1 MNECYEFDGI
11 EYDSEADVLEAMQ
24 EAEFAALAIVRSE
37 PEAPEPDD
45 NVIRPEP
52 ASWAP
57 APVADTEIDLTRC
70 AAAYL
75 DTEEG
80 VGDLFLDAVGALA
93 RPLGGDTSPQWAA
106 WDIEANRWT
115 EAAPIT
121 VYGTLWTRSVGEIVA
136 QAVRDAEAAAEDDGD
151 ESVKAARALQRRVQ
165 GRTFVMNSL
174 SMARARCGSNAQIT
188 EFDQAPHAV
197 QVVGDDGRAAM
208 LEFRKGARR
217 TVRPSHPDDM
227 AMYSTGISYDPNA
240 THAVVDD
247 FERKHLPDP
256 ELRRFTWKVLGYAA
270 LTGGN
275 PSNLFVLLKGAG
287 STGKTFAAE
296 ATNRAVGDYATAI
309 EATKLFGKQNGRE
322 TKPEL
327 VDALRRRFVFA
338 SELGRTTEIDAS
350 TLKNLTGGDT
360 VTGRALY
367 SNVMVKGVPMF
378 TPVIATNRLPT
389 IVGADAPTVRK
400 RLLVIPF
407 DHQHEDT
414 ADKDLTIYDDPE
426 FRRAWFARLAEG
438 FQDYLET
445 GIDLTDEAS
454 LPAEVVALRAEIT
467 EELDPFT
474 AWCDRVFVVDPEA
487 PKDQRVTS
495 AQATALWNAY
505 QAARLDELGAE
516 HRLTGRAFGRR
527 MTERYGPTER
537 ERGQSARSY
546 NKSPIVFR
554 KSKDRE
560 IAIRLTQKESE

>member
-1 MNECYEFDGI
+1 MSECYEFDGV
-11 EYDSEADVLEAMQ
+11 EYETEADVLEAMR
-24 EAEFAALAIVRSE
+24 EADFVALTVVRDE
-37 PEAPEPDD
+37 PQDAPKALD

-57 APVADTEIDLTRC
+57 APVADTEIDVTLC
-70 AAAYL
+70 AGSYL

-80 VGDLFLDAVGALA
+80 IGDLFLDAVGALA
-93 RPLGGDTSPQWAA
+93 RPLGGDTSTQWAA
-106 WDIEANRWT
+106 WDLDTNRWT

-136 QAVRDAEAAAEDDGD
+136 QAVRDAEAAAEDEEDKA
-151 ESVKAARALQRRVQ
+151 VKAARTLQRRVQ

-174 SMARARCGSNAQIT
+174 SMARARCGCGVQVT
-188 EFDQAPHAV
+188 EFDQSPHAV
-197 QVVGDDGRAAM
+197 QIVGEDGRASM
-208 LEFRKGARR
+208 LEFRKGARP

-227 AMYSTGISYDPNA
+227 AMYSTGISYDPSA
-240 THAVVDD
+240 THPVVDD

-270 LTGGN
+270 LMGGN
-275 PSNLFVLLKGAG
+275 PANLFVLLKGAG

-296 ATNRAVGDYATAI
+296 ATSRTVGDYATAI
-309 EATKLFGKQNGRE
+309 EATKLFGRQNGRE

-327 VDALRRRFVFA
+327 VDALRRRAVFA
-338 SELGRTTEIDAS
+338 SELGKTTEIDAA

-378 TPVIATNRLPT
+378 TPVIATNRLPA

-414 ADKDLTIYDDPE
+414 ADKDPTIYDDPE

-438 FQDYLET
+438 FQDYLDT
-445 GIDLTDEAS
+445 GIDLTDDDS
-454 LPAEVVALRAEIT
+454 LPAEVVALRAEVT

-474 AWCDRVFVVDPEA
+474 AWCDQTFVVDPKAAADE
-487 PKDQRVTS
+487 RVTS
-495 AQATALWNAY
+495 KQALKLWNTHQAT
-505 QAARLDELGAE
+505 RLDDLGAE
-516 HRLTGRAFGRR
+516 HRLTGPAFNRR
-527 MTERYGPTER
+527 MTERYGPTSKD
-537 ERGQSARSY
+537 RGQSARSY
-546 NKSPIVFR
+546 NKTPIVFR
-554 KSKDRE
+554 DSKDRAT
-560 IAIRLTQKESE
+560 AIRLTRESE